1 MAATLARGCVLT
13 GQREAKRPLEPD
25 PYEAGAE
32 GQLRNLHVRA
42 CTFGIV
48 YPLSSSSSSSFP
60 FFSRWLFH
68 TPPAGPDT
76 SHSPAVGMLPFIS
89 MLFRREGGLLP
100 LLPLPGRMDTMEEER
115 WKHKGGRRERTSGW
129 SVGHCR
135 TPPNIHY
142 ISRKREWGIQTYPT
156 RARGPLSVSHRAA
169 DLAHASS
176 QDLPSSPPLV
186 LIVLLCVVLAA
197 EDGFDGKEGEGGGGG
212 RRREGNAFLE
222 NYMHRKRE
230 RDGRLRQHGFSVSE
244 TPNGIHPIFE
254 FQTL

>member
-1 MAATLARGCVLT
+1 MFPCMAATLARGCVLT

-48 YPLSSSSSSSFP
+48 YPLSSSSFP

-76 SHSPAVGMLPFIS
+76 SHSPVVGMLPFIS

-135 TPPNIHY
+135 TPPDIHY
-142 ISRKREWGIQTYPT
+142 IEEEGVGDPDLPYPSEGASFRESSGGRPCSRFQPRPPLSSSSCSHRPPLCGPGRGGWIRRKR
-156 RARGPLSVSHRAA
+156 
-169 DLAHASS
+169 
-176 QDLPSSPPLV
+176 
-186 LIVLLCVVLAA
+186 
-197 EDGFDGKEGEGGGGG
+197 GGG
-212 RRREGNAFLE
+212 RRAAARGKCFLGKL
-222 NYMHRKRE
+222 HAQKE
-230 RDGRLRQHGFSVSE
+230 RDGRLRQHGFSVGE